1 MLERA
6 RAIES
11 ISSIKIIEGFKS
23 RALSN
28 NSRTLAAPTPTNN
41 STNCDPDTFKKG
53 VPASPAI
60 AFANKVL
67 PVPGGPPNK
76 TPLGTP
82 APTSKI
88 ILVLLE
94 I

>member
-41 STNCDPDTFKKG
+41 STNCDPDTLKSG
-53 VPASPAI
+53 SVSPQS
-60 AFANKVL
+60 AFANSVL